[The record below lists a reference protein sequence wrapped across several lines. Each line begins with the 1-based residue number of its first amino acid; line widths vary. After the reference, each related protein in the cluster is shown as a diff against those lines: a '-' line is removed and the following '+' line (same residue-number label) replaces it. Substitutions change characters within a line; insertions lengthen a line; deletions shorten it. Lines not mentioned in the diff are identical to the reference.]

1 MKLRTLL
8 VLTLISAGI
17 LSMTSCV
24 KNYTCTCTIKY
35 SGYPGLPD
43 STIKEFEIKDTQ
55 AGAKD
60 ACKKESYSHDE
71 NGIHTDES
79 CVLK

>member
-17 LSMTSCV
+17 ISMSSCV
-24 KNYTCTCTIKY
+24 KKYTCKCIIKY
-35 SGYPGLPD
+35 SGYPGMPD
-43 STIKEFEIKDTQ
+43 STIHEYEIQDNL

-60 ACKKESYSHDE
+60 ACKNGSFQHDE

-79 CVLK
+79 CILK